1 MQFVAVTSVG
11 LLAALGSSAAPSA
24 ADTAAGAPTLAGH
37 TVVLDASGRLLSWV
51 RPQEGAYDRVL
62 RLAFEHLL
70 EHVPVESN
78 GLPTYY
84 TYCCFDGATLRG
96 AAWPHNPAAVNAGL
110 ALGAAAYYAYAG
122 DERVLGLVGG
132 LLSHH
137 ILNGTTPPTW
147 PWGGV
152 PYASSDHGAVLY
164 RGGHDFL
171 YDKEHPGRADGYGV
185 VEPDK
190 LGELGFAYLR
200 FWELTGQP
208 HYREAAL
215 ACARALARHVR
226 PGDAERSPWPFRV
239 YAETGVV
246 REEYCANL
254 APALRLFDELL
265 RLGLGERT
273 DFERARQTAYDWL
286 LAYPLRNQAWANYFE
301 DLPWIGKTTNLNQY
315 DALETARFLLETQGG
330 DPVARDRAQ
339 SAIEWVERTFGGDWE
354 KEKGVQWGA
363 TTISEQTQYMYKMG
377 SHTSRYAS
385 VRALWHEKAVDAA
398 SKEKAFRSFNW
409 ATYMC
414 DEKGVV
420 RVGPVEPS
428 WWFSDGYADYVRH
441 FMAGLGSV
449 PEWAP
454 PGEDHL
460 LRSTSVVTRVSY
472 RPGEVSWRTFDD
484 RAVETLRLSFVPISV
499 TAGGVALPR
508 RGDLA
513 AVGWTCDRATGVLHV
528 RHEGSRDVSVRS
540 AAPPGARARPRP

>member
-1 MQFVAVTSVG
+1 V
-11 LLAALGSSAAPSA
+11 
-24 ADTAAGAPTLAGH
+24 
-37 TVVLDASGRLLSWV
+37 
-51 RPQEGAYDRVL
+51 

-70 EHVPVESN
+70 ERVPVESN

-84 TYCCFDGATLRG
+84 TYCCFDGTTLRG
-96 AAWPHNPAAVNAGL
+96 GAWPHNPAAVNAGL
-110 ALGAAAYYAYAG
+110 AQGAVSYYAYTG
-122 DERVLGLVGG
+122 DERVVGLVGG
-132 LLSHH
+132 LLTHH
-137 ILNGTTPPTW
+137 ILNGSTPDGW

-152 PYASSDHGAVLY
+152 PYASSDHGAVRY

-208 HYREAAL
+208 HYREAAF
-215 ACARALARHVR
+215 ACARILARHVR
-226 PGDAERSPWPFRV
+226 PGDAEHSPWPFRV

-246 REEYCANL
+246 REEYCANV

-265 RLGLGERT
+265 RLGLGERA
-273 DFERARQTAYDWL
+273 DFERARRTAYDWL
-286 LAYPLRNQAWANYFE
+286 IAYPLKNHVWANYFE
-301 DLPWIGKTTNLNQY
+301 DLPWIGKTTNVNQY
-315 DALETARFLLETQGG
+315 DALETARFLLETQGE
-330 DPVARDRAQ
+330 DPAARERAKA
-339 SAIEWVERTFGGDWE
+339 AIDWVERTFGADWE
-354 KEKGVQWGA
+354 KEKGMQWAA
-363 TTISEQTQYMYKMG
+363 TAISEQVEYMYKMG

-385 VRALWHEKAVDAA
+385 VQALWHEKTGDPV

-428 WWFSDGYADYVRH
+428 FWFSDGYADYIRH

-454 PGEDHL
+454 PVEDHL

-484 RAVETLRLSFVPISV
+484 GAVETLRVSFVPGSV
-499 TAGGVALPR
+499 TAGGAALAR
-508 RGDLA
+508 RSDLA
-513 AVGWTCDRATGVLHV
+513 AAGWSFDRATGVLHV
-528 RHEGSRDVSVRS
+528 RHEGSRDMSVRS
-540 AAPPGARARPRP
+540 ASPEATRTTRP